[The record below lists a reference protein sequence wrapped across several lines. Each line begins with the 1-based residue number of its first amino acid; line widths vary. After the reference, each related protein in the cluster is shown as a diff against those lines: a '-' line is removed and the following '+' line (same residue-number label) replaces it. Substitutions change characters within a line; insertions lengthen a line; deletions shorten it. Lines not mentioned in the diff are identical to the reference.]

1 VKIIKWI
8 AVLGCIALSMI
19 VLYWLSFAI
28 LYSYGAGSQGR
39 IKNYQFGI
47 STSII
52 KNEIFSICNKKSSIS
67 CKDSISDLGGGYKQ
81 KLIIIKIE
89 KDSFIIKD
97 GEGGDLYTSYNLI
110 SINGKS
116 EDDFGWFSF
125 EKHKKVKLFEK
136 EIIEP
141 LSKKY
146 KYEKLE

>member
-1 VKIIKWI
+1 MKIIKWLAI
-8 AVLGCIALSMI
+8 LGCTALSMV
-19 VLYWLSFAI
+19 VLYWVGFAI
-28 LYSYGAGSQGR
+28 LYFYGAGGQGR

-81 KLIIIKIE
+81 KLIVIKIE

-97 GEGGDLYTSYNLI
+97 AEGGDLYTSYNLI
-110 SINGKS
+110 SINGKID
-116 EDDFGWFSF
+116 DDFGWFSF
-125 EKHKKVKLFEK
+125 EKHKNIKLFEK

>member
-1 VKIIKWI
+1 MIKW
-8 AVLGCIALSMI
+8 LSVFI
-19 VLYWLSFAI
+19 VVIVISIFVYWLSFAI
-28 LYSYGAGSQGR
+28 LYSYGAGGQGR

-52 KNEIFSICNKKSSIS
+52 KNEIFSICNKKSNIG

-97 GEGGDLYTSYNLI
+97 AEGGDLYTSYNLI
-110 SINGKS
+110 SINGKI
-116 EDDFGWFSF
+116 DADFGWFSI
-125 EKHKKVKLFEK
+125 EKYKKVKLFEK

-141 LSKKY
+141 LSKKF
-146 KYEKLE
+146 ERVE

>member
-1 VKIIKWI
+1 MKIIKWLAI
-8 AVLGCIALSMI
+8 LGSTALSMI

-28 LYSYGAGSQGR
+28 LYSYGAGGQGR

-47 STSII
+47 STNII

-81 KLIIIKIE
+81 KIIIIKIE

-97 GEGGDLYTSYNLI
+97 AEGGDLYTSYNLI

-116 EDDFGWFSF
+116 DDDFGWFSI
-125 EKHKKVKLFEK
+125 EKYKKVKLFEK
-136 EIIEP
+136 EIMEP
-141 LSKKY
+141 LAKKY
-146 KYEKLE
+146 KYEKL

>member
-1 VKIIKWI
+1 
-8 AVLGCIALSMI
+8 MI

>member
-1 VKIIKWI
+1 MKMIKW
-8 AVLGCIALSMI
+8 LSVFI
-19 VLYWLSFAI
+19 VVIVISIFVYWLSFAI
-28 LYSYGAGSQGR
+28 LYSYGAGGQGR

-89 KDSFIIKD
+89 RNSFIIKD
-97 GEGGDLYTSYNLI
+97 AEGGDLYTSYNLI
-110 SINGKS
+110 SINGKID
-116 EDDFGWFSF
+116 DDFGWFSL
-125 EKHKKVKLFEK
+125 EKQRQVKLFEK

-141 LSKKY
+141 LAKKY

>member
-1 VKIIKWI
+1 MKMIKW
-8 AVLGCIALSMI
+8 LSAFI
-19 VLYWLSFAI
+19 VVIVISIFVYWLSFAI
-28 LYSYGAGSQGR
+28 LYSYGAGGQGR
-39 IKNYQFGI
+39 INNYQFEI

-81 KLIIIKIE
+81 KLIVIKIE

-97 GEGGDLYTSYNLI
+97 AEGGDLYTSYNLI
-110 SINGKS
+110 SINGKIK
-116 EDDFGWFSF
+116 DDFGWFSF

>member
-1 VKIIKWI
+1 MKIIKWI